1 MFNPLGGYI
10 SSFFFTLNFIG
21 GNAQL
26 TPLEFN
32 LNLIIHPLNLSLFDG
47 RGLEQFNFIILG
59 YHIPTDKTMIGT
71 LVNTAAVIVGG
82 TIGLLLKK
90 SMPERITTIYFQA
103 VGLFTLVIGISMAVK
118 MDHILIVVGGLVIGS
133 MLGEWMNL
141 EVAAERLGETL
152 KKRFRMGNDKFS
164 EGLITAFLMFCIGSM
179 TILGTIQEGTGGS
192 SDLLFTKS
200 LMDFFSG
207 MLLASAF
214 GFGVIV
220 SAVPLFVFQGI
231 LSLIAMYASSFFTPA
246 IIQGLTSVGGI
257 LLIGLAI
264 NILEIKKLRIMN
276 MLPALVVV
284 VLLLWVF
291 VK

>member
-1 MFNPLGGYI
+1 
-10 SSFFFTLNFIG
+10 
-21 GNAQL
+21 
-26 TPLEFN
+26 
-32 LNLIIHPLNLSLFDG
+32 
-47 RGLEQFNFIILG
+47 
-59 YHIPTDKTMIGT
+59 MIGT

-82 TIGLLLKK
+82 TIGLLFRKT
-90 SMPERITTIYFQA
+90 MPERITTIYFQA
-103 VGLFTLVIGISMAVK
+103 VGLFTLAIGISMAVK
-118 MDHILIVVGGLVIGS
+118 MDHILIVVGSLAIGS
-133 MLGEWMNL
+133 LLGEWMNL
-141 EVAAERLGETL
+141 ETGAERLGETL
-152 KKRFRMGNDKFS
+152 KKRFRLGNDKFS

-214 GFGVIV
+214 GFGVLV
-220 SAVPLFVFQGI
+220 SAVPLFFFQG
-231 LSLIAMYASSFFTPA
+231 LLTLIAMYASSFFTPA
-246 IIQGLTSVGGI
+246 IIQGLTSIGGI

-284 VLLLWVF
+284 VLLMWIF